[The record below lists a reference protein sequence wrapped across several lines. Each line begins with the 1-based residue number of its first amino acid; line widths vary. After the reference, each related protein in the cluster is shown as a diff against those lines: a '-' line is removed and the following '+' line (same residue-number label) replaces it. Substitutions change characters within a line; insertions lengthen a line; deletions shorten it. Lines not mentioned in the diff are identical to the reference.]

1 MRFIW
6 GHALVHFLS
15 LVEASSYGLHPY
27 LAPVSTALL
36 RVGRQGIYSSLMFT
50 PAFWRGWHMP
60 IEFCFKRCISPPWV
74 FSCAG
79 FSCVSDLDNLLRVPL
94 RSWGSFGFSTS
105 SMFLEGVPK
114 FLAFFF
120 PIVPAR
126 ASLLVLSGL
135 LGDLCYFLRVFDCLT
150 ARLSALLLL
159 YLLSQGSQFSWGF
172 SKFLR
177 RTATQL
183 WVISREVWSLPSVS
197 LVLWRRR
204 FWWADSP
211 TSDGIFSVAVFTHVL
226 WGVEDKIESK
236 EEMVSN
242 VLHVFY
248 YRLTL
253 SCGDFAKC
261 CIC

>member
-120 PIVPAR
+120 QSFPRELACLSCPV
-126 ASLLVLSGL
+126 SLGIFAIFSGSLTVWLLACQHFFCYICCLKVLNFLGGSPNFSEGL
-135 LGDLCYFLRVFDCLT
+135 LRNCEWYPGKSDPCL
-150 ARLSALLLL
+150 L
-159 YLLSQGSQFSWGF
+159 F
-172 SKFLR
+172 
-177 RTATQL
+177 
-183 WVISREVWSLPSVS
+183 P
-197 LVLWRRR
+197 
-204 FWWADSP
+204 
-211 TSDGIFSVAVFTHVL
+211 
-226 WGVEDKIESK
+226 
-236 EEMVSN
+236 
-242 VLHVFY
+242 
-248 YRLTL
+248 L
-253 SCGDFAKC
+253 SCDVEGFGGL
-261 CIC
+261 IPLHPTGFLV